1 MISLNKLNG
10 AEKATLAYVKGLASL
25 NSVMPIIGVEMGIAY
40 GGGVEKAGQILKGKG
55 VMYGYDTFT
64 GHPKHLAKDPKSLEA
79 TCMDDW
85 YKKEVYGMD
94 KLSYEYIRKEL
105 DKKGLDNVILVK
117 GEVTKD
123 SCKNL
128 PYVNYALLDMDM
140 LESMSVGYEAVKNKM
155 KPGFVMFLHDVTPPH
170 HLPRLFHWYDDI
182 VLGRDGDM
190 WQPIGQWPGN
200 YLVALK
206 RL

>member
-10 AEKATLAYVKGLASL
+10 AEKATLEYVRGLAKL
-25 NSVMPIIGVEMGIAY
+25 DLDMPIIGVEMGIAY
-40 GGGVEKAGQILKGKG
+40 GGGVERAGQILKGKG

-64 GHPKHLAKDPKSLEA
+64 GHPKELAKDPTSLEA

-85 YKKEVYGMD
+85 YKDEVYGMD

-105 DKKGLDNVILVK
+105 DKQELYNVILVK
-117 GEVTKD
+117 GLINKN
-123 SCKNL
+123 SCKDI
-128 PYVNYALLDMDM
+128 PYINYALLDLDM
-140 LESMSVGYEAVKNKM
+140 LESMSMAYEAVKDKM
-155 KPGFVMFLHDVTPPH
+155 VPGFVMFLHDVCPPD

-182 VLGRDGDM
+182 VTGRDGDM

-200 YLVALK
+200 YLMALK
-206 RL
+206 KL